1 MSKNEIA
8 NKVRALKEL
17 QALIDEA
24 EQEAEAIKDELK
36 AYMSEQDTD
45 EIVVDIFKVR
55 YAKVKSTRFDSNAF
69 KKTHGELYAQYSK
82 VSEYNRLTIA

>member
-8 NKVRALKEL
+8 TKIRTLKEL

-36 AYMSEQDTD
+36 AYMTERDT
-45 EIVVDIFKVR
+45 
-55 YAKVKSTRFDSNAF
+55 
-69 KKTHGELYAQYSK
+69 
-82 VSEYNRLTIA
+82 

>member
-8 NKVRALKEL
+8 NKVRTLKEL
-17 QALIDEA
+17 QSLIEEA

-36 AYMSEQDTD
+36 AYMSEQGTQ
-45 EIVVDIFKVR
+45 EIVVDIFKLR
-55 YAKVKSTRFDSNAF
+55 YAKVTSTRFDSASF

-82 VSEYNRLTIA
+82 TSEYNRLTIA

>member
-8 NKVRALKEL
+8 TKIRTLKEL

-36 AYMSEQDTD
+36 AYMTEQDTE

-69 KKTHGELYAQYSK
+69 KKTHGELFAQYSRTT
-82 VSEYNRLTIA
+82 EYNRLTIA